1 MYKTELKEQL
11 DKLVQGVIKENHA
24 ELISIELKPY
34 KNNMLIRFLVDK
46 AKGITVE
53 ECARL
58 SRGIE
63 ERIEEEGMFSQGYTL
78 EVASPGL
85 DRLLRNQKDFNRL
98 IGKTVVMTYD
108 TGNNHIEKIEGVIES
123 ADEADIQINVSGKK
137 QRIMYEN
144 IKKAK
149 QKIEIQRGKKL

>member
-1 MYKTELKEQL
+1 MYRAELKEQL
-11 DKLVQGVIKENHA
+11 NNLVESVIKENHA

-53 ECARL
+53 ECAQI
-58 SRGIE
+58 SKGIE
-63 ERIEEEGMFSQGYTL
+63 KKIEEEGMFTQGYTL

-85 DRLLRNQKDFNRL
+85 DRLLRNENDFSRL
-98 IGKTVVMTYD
+98 IGKPVVMTYD
-108 TGNNHIEKIEGVIES
+108 TGGNHIEKIEGIVKTAGDTDVTI
-123 ADEADIQINVSGKK
+123 DVNGKK
-137 QRIMYEN
+137 QQIMYEN